1 MDKLKHLINQ
11 GGLKRGELCIVAMP
25 SVRSSPSSNN
35 KDLQLTLE
43 STYHAK
49 QDSPCSKQV

>member
-11 GGLKRGELCIVAMP
+11 GGLKRGELCVIAMP
-25 SVRSSPSSNN
+25 SVRSPSPPNN

-43 STYHAK
+43 SIHHAK

>member
-25 SVRSSPSSNN
+25 SVRSPSLPNN

-43 STYHAK
+43 TSHHAK
-49 QDSPCSKQV
+49 QDSPRN